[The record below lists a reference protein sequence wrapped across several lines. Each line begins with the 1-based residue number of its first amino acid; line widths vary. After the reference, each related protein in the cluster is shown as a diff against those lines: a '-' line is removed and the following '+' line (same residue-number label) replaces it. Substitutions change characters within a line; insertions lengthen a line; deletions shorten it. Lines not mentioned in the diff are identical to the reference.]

1 MSDSILHMPIG
12 HLYIISKRRALMLSS
27 YILCNISIIF
37 LFLTDFLSALNIN
50 LRQTVSAEESLFETK
65 KKKKKKKKKTVKA
78 SSRRK
83 SWLDARR
90 SKYSLNQL
98 EMLSCHFYRLLAQLQ
113 DTYIF
118 LSYSVEEYAPH
129 SAFYLLQIMVLFH
142 LLMSSKNSMDGALAC
157 RLSGP
162 RFDSRWR
169 KSCQP

>member
-1 MSDSILHMPIG
+1 M
-12 HLYIISKRRALMLSS
+12 
-27 YILCNISIIF
+27 F

-65 KKKKKKKKKTVKA
+65 KKKTVKA

-98 EMLSCHFYRLLAQLQ
+98 EMLSYHVYRLLAQLQ

-118 LSYSVEEYAPH
+118 LSYSVEEYAHH
-129 SAFYLLQIMVLFH
+129 SAFYSLQIMVLFH
-142 LLMSSKNSMDGALAC
+142 LLRSSKSSMDGALAC
-157 RLSGP
+157 RLSGS

>member
-1 MSDSILHMPIG
+1 M
-12 HLYIISKRRALMLSS
+12 
-27 YILCNISIIF
+27 F

-65 KKKKKKKKKTVKA
+65 KKKKKKTVKA

-90 SKYSLNQL
+90 SKYSLNQP
-98 EMLSCHFYRLLAQLQ
+98 EMLSYHFYRLLAQLQ

-118 LSYSVEEYAPH
+118 LSYSVEEYAH
-129 SAFYLLQIMVLFH
+129 LSAFYSLQIMVLFH
-142 LLMSSKNSMDGALAC
+142 LLRSSKSSMDGALAC